1 MSSVYCTLELRVSVC
16 FIRYSGEKTRDN
28 PEVPYVLRTGVK
40 TTHHTPIAFSSVLC
54 SFLLPHH
61 VARRERPESLEG
73 AYRKRRGVMST
84 PTPAA
89 EQLKARLLRAFP
101 TSVSPHTQPRMA
113 MKRNAISSKK
123 NKMTLSSRPSEQ
135 QAHKLSQHHVTS
147 LSPHP
152 YTARNRVAPITL
164 RYDIQPTPTST
175 R

>member
-1 MSSVYCTLELRVSVC
+1 MACGVRHYRLTFVECKYPRGRCSCFFFRRTTEGTCCGRTIFEGAGKLVFSVELRVSVC

-40 TTHHTPIAFSSVLC
+40 TKHHTPIAFSSVLC

-61 VARRERPESLEG
+61 VARRERPESLGG

-84 PTPAA
+84 PTLAA

-113 MKRNAISSKK
+113 MKRNAI
-123 NKMTLSSRPSEQ
+123 
-135 QAHKLSQHHVTS
+135 
-147 LSPHP
+147 
-152 YTARNRVAPITL
+152 
-164 RYDIQPTPTST
+164 
-175 R
+175 